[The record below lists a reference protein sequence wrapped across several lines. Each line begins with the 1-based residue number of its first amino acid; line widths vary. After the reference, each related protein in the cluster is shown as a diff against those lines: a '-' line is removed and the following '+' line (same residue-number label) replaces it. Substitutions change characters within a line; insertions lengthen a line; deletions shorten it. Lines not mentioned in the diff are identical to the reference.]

1 MSGMGVAWYNYK
13 INAKLSWRF
22 TMITLTENAI
32 QAVGRFIAGSDK
44 PSAGLRIE
52 VSDGGCSGMQYGLKL
67 DSRQNEGDTVI
78 EYGAVKVLVDPI
90 SMPMVDGM
98 SIDFV
103 DSLDGS
109 GFKFTN
115 PNAVKSCACGSSFT
129 TAKEGGSAGTD
140 GTSACGTSANSA
152 PTKTCS

>member
-1 MSGMGVAWYNYK
+1 
-13 INAKLSWRF
+13 
-22 TMITLTENAI
+22 MITLTDSAI
-32 QAVGRFIAGSDK
+32 KAVGRFISSSDK
-44 PSAGLRIE
+44 PTGGLRIE
-52 VSDGGCSGMQYGLKL
+52 VTDGGCSGLSYGLRLEAKNNP
-67 DSRQNEGDTVI
+67 DDTVI
-78 EYGAVKVLVDPI
+78 ECGEVSVYVDPL
-90 SMPMVDGM
+90 SFPQLDGM

-129 TAKEGGSAGTD
+129 TTD
-140 GTSACGTSANSA
+140 NGA